1 MYEQNFFPAFLQQ
14 AQHCSFSHCTLSEC
28 IHRYCALCCFPLT
41 LFPEFPLPTVT
52 APGQS
57 TAGPSFPLHPFQSAL
72 LQLQVAGTGIRFN
85 PPWLGSNAV
94 LCPAKPLT
102 CWCGYSPCSSWH
114 ILSLIIHM
122 WGTLWR
128 PTAEKMFPREKNMSS
143 LKKFLSSFSIPNA
156 KGKPKVGGYLYIS
169 HYCKP

>member
-41 LFPEFPLPTVT
+41 LFPVFPLPTVT

-57 TAGPSFPLHPFQSAL
+57 TAGPSFPPSIPSSL
-72 LQLQVAGTGIRFN
+72 LCSSCK
-85 PPWLGSNAV
+85 WLGLALGLILRGSDQTQCCAQ
-94 LCPAKPLT
+94 PSPSH
-102 CWCGYSPCSSWH
+102 GYSPCSSWH

-128 PTAEKMFPREKNMSS
+128 ATVEKMFPREKSLSS

-169 HYCKP
+169 CYCKP